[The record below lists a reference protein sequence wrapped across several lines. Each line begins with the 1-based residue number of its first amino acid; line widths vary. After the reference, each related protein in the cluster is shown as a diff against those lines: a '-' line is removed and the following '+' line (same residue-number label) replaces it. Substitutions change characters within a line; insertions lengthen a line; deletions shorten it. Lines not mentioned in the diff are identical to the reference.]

1 MRSFEDHAGQGEE
14 SDGVGDDHQLVEQI
28 GELPDKIVGGQSSE
42 ENEDQGDDLV
52 DDHGSV
58 AKQVD
63 RVDAAEHI
71 PAEHCRKG
79 KEEQADSDEDV
90 AEACAEYG
98 AEGCLRQ
105 IGLGDH
111 FARRTDFLSG
121 VSVGQ
126 LKVSMKTP
134 IMATTPWS

>member
-71 PAEHCRKG
+71 PAEHCGKG
-79 KEEQADSDEDV
+79 KEEQADRNKDA
-90 AEACAEYG
+90 AECSPECFPESIKARYG
-98 AEGCLRQ
+98 ETGVQILPHLDGLEGFF
-105 IGLGDH
+105 I
-111 FARRTDFLSG
+111 AR
-121 VSVGQ
+121 
-126 LKVSMKTP
+126 LKRV
-134 IMATTPWS
+134 